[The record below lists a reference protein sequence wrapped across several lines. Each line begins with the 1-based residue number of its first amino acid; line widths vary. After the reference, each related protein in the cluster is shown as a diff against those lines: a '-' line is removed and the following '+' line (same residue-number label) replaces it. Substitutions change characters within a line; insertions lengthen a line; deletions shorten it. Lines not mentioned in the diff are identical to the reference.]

1 MAFKLTYATMFNPPE
16 ELHKGFDG
24 AVTKLKQNL
33 GKEYGMIINN
43 KDVFSDDKWDDHSP
57 VNTDW
62 VLARM
67 QKGNASHAQQAIAA
81 ARNAFPKWSRT
92 PWQERVKLVRKAAA
106 LIEKRIF
113 DLGAAMALEVGKNRM
128 ESLGDVQE
136 VADLMYFSALMME
149 QNNGFIKPMGKDP
162 LVGYDST
169 NVSVL
174 RPYGVWLI
182 VSPFNF
188 PFALTG
194 GPTGAALVA
203 GNTVVIKPAT
213 DTAWIVRLYAECL
226 RDAGFPEGVVN
237 FVTGPGSTLG
247 QALVDSKDVDGA
259 TFTGS
264 FDVGMKLFRDFASRN
279 YVRPIV
285 LELGGKN
292 PAIVSRHANLGD
304 AATGIVRSAFGLQG
318 QKCSAASRVIV
329 EEPVYD
335 ELIGRL
341 KEITDKLVIGDPTE
355 RATYIGPVI
364 NNSSYTDFKNFTEEI
379 NQAGGKF
386 LTGGHVKTGGLFD
399 KGYYCEPTF
408 VTDLPFE
415 HRLWQYEMFLP
426 ITTIGKVN
434 NLDQAMQIA
443 NNVNYGLTAGFYGS
457 LEETD
462 WFFDKIEAGVTY
474 ANRPQGATT
483 GAWPGYQPFG
493 GWKGS
498 GASGKNGG
506 GLYYVQLYMHEQI
519 RTLVKPAPNG
529 KAGIKKVVAKPSSKG
544 KKAAPKN
551 AAKKLVTR
559 KLASKKKAPGKQVKK
574 TSSRR

>member
-16 ELHKGFDG
+16 ALHKGFDG
-24 AVTKLKQNL
+24 AVSRLKQNL
-33 GKEYGMIINN
+33 GKEYAMIIGGQ
-43 KDVFSDDKWDDHSP
+43 DALADEKWEDRSP

-62 VLARM
+62 LLARM
-67 QKGNASHAQQAIAA
+67 QKGNAAHAQQAIAA
-81 ARNAFPKWSRT
+81 ARQAFPKWGRT
-92 PWQERVKLVRKAAA
+92 PWPERVKLVRKAAS

-136 VADLMYFSALMME
+136 TADLMYYSALMME
-149 QNNGFIKPMGKDP
+149 QNKGFIKPMGRDP
-162 LVGYDST
+162 LVGYSAT
-169 NVSVL
+169 NTSVL

-226 RDAGFPEGVVN
+226 RDAGFPDGVVN
-237 FVTGPGSTLG
+237 FVTGPGATLG
-247 QALVDSKDVDGA
+247 QALVDSKDLDGA

-264 FDVGMKLFRDFASRN
+264 FDVGMKLYRDFAQRN
-279 YVRPIV
+279 YVRPVV

-304 AATGIVRSAFGLQG
+304 AATGILRSAFGLQG
-318 QKCSAASRVIV
+318 QKCSAASRVLV
-329 EEPVYD
+329 EAPVYD
-335 ELIGRL
+335 ELLGRL
-341 KEITDKLVIGDPTE
+341 KELTDKLVIGDPTE
-355 RATYIGPVI
+355 RATYLGPVI
-364 NNSSYTDFKNFTEEI
+364 NNSSYNDFKNFTEEI

-386 LTGGHVKTGGLFD
+386 LTGGHVKTGGMFD

-408 VTDLPFE
+408 VTDLPYE

-434 NLDQAMQIA
+434 SLDEAMRIA
-443 NNVNYGLTAGFYGS
+443 NSVNYGLTAGFYGAPA
-457 LEETD
+457 ETHCAD
-462 WFFDKIEAGVTY
+462 SAPGV
-474 ANRPQGATT
+474 
-483 GAWPGYQPFG
+483 PF
-493 GWKGS
+493 
-498 GASGKNGG
+498 
-506 GLYYVQLYMHEQI
+506 QH
-519 RTLVKPAPNG
+519 APNRLG
-529 KAGIKKVVAKPSSKG
+529 QDSSDRVG
-544 KKAAPKN
+544 RP
-551 AAKKLVTR
+551 VPWQTR
-559 KLASKKKAPGKQVKK
+559 WPCE
-574 TSSRR
+574 RD